1 MLSLRERVTKKD
13 KLSSKSQIRCGDIV
27 LLLNE
32 KTRRAFWKLARVVEI
47 LAGKDGVVRVA
58 KIRVLSNDNRVTILR
73 RSVKH
78 LIPLEVTCDD
88 NTIANDEDQV
98 EKKQTAQ
105 ESEEEQITTK
115 SKRTAAVT
123 GELVRRLQQT

>member
-1 MLSLRERVTKKD
+1 MTIIPMAANIRPERNITGRMSRMVA
-13 KLSSKSQIRCGDIV
+13 C
-27 LLLNE
+27 
-32 KTRRAFWKLARVVEI
+32 VEI

-88 NTIANDEDQV
+88 NTIANDQDQV